1 MTIYLPPGNHNHVTL
16 KSFTMKTD
24 AKVIEICFTA

>member
-1 MTIYLPPGNHNHVTL
+1 MTNSLSPDNLNHVTL

-24 AKVIEICFTA
+24 AKVMVLCYTT